1 MIRSTYNSANSL
13 PKVTQK
19 PLLVRDLSVNCPRSS
34 KSRLSPQHLARVLLS
49 PWRREQMSKVESLA
63 DLADHLDRLASRH
76 RTKAGGVERDL
87 ASAKA
92 NAYADAARL
101 VRAFALEGEV
111 EVAEDELPERLE
123 NQLIRSREYQMGRWK
138 VRVNYVDTD
147 PEDQARRQAA
157 LLDVLARSM
166 LRPPK

>member
-1 MIRSTYNSANSL
+1 MET
-13 PKVTQK
+13 P
-19 PLLVRDLSVNCPRSS
+19 C
-34 KSRLSPQHLARVLLS
+34 
-49 PWRREQMSKVESLA
+49 
-63 DLADHLDRLASRH
+63 LASPESVKW
-76 RTKAGGVERDL
+76 TWSGVVRGDQEP
-87 ASAKA
+87 AQT
-92 NAYADAARL
+92 ADAARL

-111 EVAEDELPERLE
+111 EVAEDELPERVE

-138 VRVNYVDTD
+138 VRVNYWETD

>member
-1 MIRSTYNSANSL
+1 
-13 PKVTQK
+13 
-19 PLLVRDLSVNCPRSS
+19 
-34 KSRLSPQHLARVLLS
+34 
-49 PWRREQMSKVESLA
+49 MSKVESLA

-76 RTKAGGVERDL
+76 RTEAGGVERDL

-92 NAYADAARL
+92 DAYADAARL

-111 EVAEDELPERLE
+111 EVVEGELPERVE

-138 VRVNYVDTD
+138 VRVNYWETD

-157 LLDVLARSM
+157 LLDVFMKSM